1 MLTAMILNS
10 TELRDYAT
18 VGAAVI
24 ALLVFLVN
32 SYFQLRNRRLENLS
46 RFFDVHRRLFASGGY
61 LEKHLD
67 ALVAGTIARR
77 PEDSVSEADFHTMML
92 EVERLAILA
101 NNNAVPES
109 TQVYMF
115 GWYAQ
120 RINKLVSDKERREVF
135 WELALSYLQ
144 RLAFLADDYERT
156 TAKHRKRFHS

>member
-1 MLTAMILNS
+1 MTS

-18 VGAAVI
+18 VAAALT
-24 ALLVFLVN
+24 ALLVFAVN
-32 SYFQLRNRRLENLS
+32 SYFQFRNRKLENLS
-46 RFFDVHRRLFASGGY
+46 RFFDVHRRLFSQGGY

-67 ALVAGTIARR
+67 AFVGNTMRR
-77 PEDSVSEADFHTMML
+77 DLSDPTSEADFHTMML

-101 NNNAVPES
+101 NNRAIPQS

-120 RINKLVSDKERREVF
+120 RIDKLISDKERQEVF

-144 RLAFLADDYERT
+144 RLASLADDYERA
-156 TAKHRKRFHS
+156 TAERRRRFHE